1 MDRRLF
7 LLACLAC
14 AVSAPVA
21 RADAPAEQ
29 WVVVTAPAFR
39 DVLKPLVEHRKAQ
52 GMRVRV
58 VETIDHLRENEI
70 LGGDAGK
77 LKAHVHK
84 LCRDFTGTRYVL
96 LVGAVDAGKGPDRL
110 KDPGMKVVPTFPGTV
125 GRMKGEP
132 SDNAYGCL
140 GESLE
145 PTVAVGRFPA
155 RSVAEA
161 KAMVEKTLAYERDKK
176 PGEWKRRVTVLA
188 GAPSFNAAV
197 DSLVERVALSKLD
210 KLDVAWSGRA
220 IYHNPASRFCVP
232 DEVLRERA
240 LRYVEG
246 GEAITLYLGHS
257 SARGFAPG
265 RFPYLER
272 RDWANLN
279 IKRGNGIFATF
290 GCLGAQLRGPDG
302 EGYALAA
309 MRNPRGPVAALG
321 SHGICFAAMVQL
333 AADGFVERFFAAA
346 PPRRLGP
353 CSLGLKTALAKTPVN
368 PLMFALLD
376 AVDGDGSIPL
386 ETQRQEHLE
395 MFVLLGDPA
404 LVLATIPATLKL
416 KTPEE
421 VEAGATIEVKGTAPA
436 ALEGATVRVSLE
448 RPLASEPT
456 GLQPLVERE
465 LAEGDRARTMLAN
478 HERANA
484 FVLVVAE
491 AKVKDGCFAVR
502 LKMPATLPWKQLTLR
517 AYAAAEKNEAMG
529 VAKLKAK

>member
-7 LLACLAC
+7 FLACLAC
-14 AVSAPVA
+14 AVHAPVT
-21 RADAPAEQ
+21 RAAEPTEQ
-29 WVVVTAPAFR
+29 WIVVTAPAFR
-39 DVLKPLVEHRKAQ
+39 AAVEPLARHRKAQ
-52 GMRVRV
+52 GMRVHLM
-58 VETIDHLRENEI
+58 TTTDHLRDDEVLPGE
-70 LGGDAGK
+70 ATT

-84 LCRDFTGTRYVL
+84 LCRDFKGTSYVL
-96 LVGAVDAGKGPDRL
+96 LVGAIDTGKGPELL
-110 KDPGMKVVPTFPGTV
+110 KDPTTKVVPTFV
-125 GRMKGEP
+125 GRVSRMKGEP

-155 RSVAEA
+155 RSVDEA
-161 KAMVEKTLAYERDKK
+161 KVMVEKTLAYERDTR

-210 KLDVAWSGRA
+210 KLDAAWTGRA

-232 DEVLRERA
+232 DEMLRERA

-257 SARGFAPG
+257 NARGFAPG
-265 RFPYLER
+265 RLPYLER
-272 RDWANLN
+272 SDWAKLD
-279 IKRGNGIFATF
+279 IPRGQGIFATF

-309 MRNPRGPVAALG
+309 VRNPRGPVAALG
-321 SHGICFAAMVQL
+321 AHGICFAAMVQL
-333 AADGFVERFFAAA
+333 AADGFVEPFFAAR

-353 CSLGLKTALAKTPVN
+353 CWLGLKAALAKKPVS

-376 AVDGDGSIPL
+376 AVDGDSNIPL
-386 ETQRQEHLE
+386 ETQRLEHLE

-404 LVLATIPATLKL
+404 LVLATIPLTLKL
-416 KTPEE
+416 KAPEE
-421 VEAGATIEVKGTAPA
+421 VEAGDTIEVKGTAPA
-436 ALEGATVRVSLE
+436 ELEGATVRIRVE

-456 GLQPLVERE
+456 GLQPLIER
-465 LAEGDRARTMLAN
+465 EGDRARTMLAN

-484 FVLVVAE
+484 FVLAVAE
-491 AKVKDGCFAVR
+491 AKVKDGQFSAR
-502 LKMPATLPWKQLTLR
+502 LKAPATLPWKQLTLR
-517 AYAAAEKNEAMG
+517 AYAATEKNEAMG
-529 VAKLKAK
+529 VAVMKVK

>member
-7 LLACLAC
+7 FLACLAC
-14 AVSAPVA
+14 AVNAPIV
-21 RADAPAEQ
+21 RADQPAEQ
-29 WVVVTAPAFR
+29 WIVVTAPAYR
-39 DVLKPLVEHRKAQ
+39 DAIKPLAEHRKAQ

-77 LKAHVHK
+77 LKAHVQK
-84 LCRDFTGTRYVL
+84 VCREFKGTSYVL
-96 LVGAVDAGKGPDRL
+96 LVGAIEAGKGPDRL
-110 KDPGMKVVPTFPGTV
+110 KDPGMKVVPTFPGTIS
-125 GRMKGEP
+125 RMKGEP

-140 GESLE
+140 GESRE

-161 KAMVEKTLAYERDKK
+161 KAMVAKTVAYERDTR

-197 DSLVERVALSKLD
+197 DSLVERIALSKLD
-210 KLDVAWSGRA
+210 KLDAAWTGRA

-232 DEVLRERA
+232 DQVLRERA
-240 LRYVEG
+240 MRYVEG

-257 SARGFAPG
+257 NARGFAPG

-272 RDWANLN
+272 TDWAKLD
-279 IKRGNGIFATF
+279 IPRGQGIFATF

-309 MRNPRGPVAALG
+309 VRNPRGPVAALG

-333 AADGFVERFFAAA
+333 AADGFVERFFAHE
-346 PPRRLGP
+346 PPRRLGA
-353 CSLGLKTALAKTPVN
+353 CWLGLKTALARAPVN
-368 PLMFALLD
+368 PVMFALLD
-376 AVDGDGSIPL
+376 AVDGDSNIPL

-404 LVLATIPATLKL
+404 LVLTTIPTTLKL
-416 KTPEE
+416 KAPEE
-421 VEAGATIEVKGTAPA
+421 VEPGDTMEVTGAAPA
-436 ALEGATVRVSLE
+436 ALEGATVRLTLE

-456 GLQPLVERE
+456 GLQPLRD
-465 LAEGDRARTMLAN
+465 LAEADRARTMLAN

-484 FVLVVAE
+484 FVLVAAK
-491 AKVKDGCFAVR
+491 AKVKDGGFSVR

-517 AYAAAEKNEAMG
+517 AYAANEKNEGMG
-529 VAKLKAK
+529 VAAVKVK